1 MPDKLSLLVHEV
13 ERLITAPYAPSLQS
27 LHDIIQNESNGLVNA
42 WATHKP
48 CQIGAL
54 VDVLFDGLSRSR
66 FAVPLL
72 NAFASVSAVSDALLE
87 RYPAVL
93 DQFLEKALEND
104 EPEWM
109 ALCTA
114 ILSTPLPPNFIAP
127 ARLATFIMRLI
138 NAMGENPCSETIYP
152 LYQIMTGLEPV
163 PGVLLDI
170 SPETMSSLQVELT
183 KTLRNLDDHMGNLL
197 CLATFA
203 RISSSWDTNAEGQ
216 HGAQFPSWLQ
226 NVKHFFGQKR
236 GLKTLDLV
244 ILRVILACSAGC
256 DNLPSRKASESIC
269 LAIEICDS
277 VEQGQKDCWIA
288 NNAPKIAKL
297 CEKVNRNGIDWQ
309 VQMMGTAFL
318 ASLLP
323 DSALSPEIPRLA
335 LQDLLAQERHSPGA
349 VPQYLIPRLVK
360 ANAILSGKPAICDLM
375 NHTFTVLKTHCDNHS
390 ANAELIEL
398 SRSVLLGLQSVE
410 PRILSSAMPA
420 YDLREISHTLNELV
434 GIFPKKPNHSQC
446 RGANLCYA
454 STSNSANELLFDLI
468 VFTSH
473 MSVLATMGSGTN
485 NPSGTSNLANCLLKA
500 KELIPKNKCSFSGFE
515 PWDLRVK
522 SPLTGLPKRGPI
534 SRDDWKAGIAETL
547 MLSSRMTHDNLIRK
561 IEEVCFDLEQRCTT
575 IEAPLR
581 AVEEERD
588 QIAVQAE
595 QLQQQKSEL
604 ELQLQQASSTI
615 SELQQE
621 ISHLEKH
628 ALSTSARVEELSAS
642 LDTAR
647 RELEDH
653 RRNSQETTNSERE
666 KARTRELDLLATI
679 TEKDDQIEELQL
691 ETRNLQED
699 NDALRQTLDT
709 VSKEKG
715 TVLEH
720 ATALKQDV
728 KDEEISRLQAD
739 QGHMNSNTEALK
751 KKLDEESA
759 QVHELKSALQNA
771 EETRRTEVSTLKKQ
785 YESQIAEITMEYTGN
800 KEEMK
805 SLQAAMHVAA
815 SNATK
820 ELQAREKRIQH
831 LERKVKPETFIFFG
845 DPDSPILQVQ
855 QLREE
860 RAVKAR
866 EFSEAQQHI
875 GRLMSVMGFKPGP
888 KAPKAASK
896 QQRSRSTLG
905 PSEAATIQEQ
915 TPRRDEDT
923 QSQSENM
930 LADSFA
936 SPTPQS
942 GRSPKRFRATA
953 ADQDL
958 RESACQSQA
967 RPRRT
972 RQALGEANRN
982 RQSNSQRSDA
992 SECTPNASLQGTQN
1006 GPNWDEN
1013 HFHDIDLDMDL
1024 EFSKDFIFT
1033 STALS
1038 EANDHVPA
1046 LRSQQ

>member
-27 LHDIIQNESNGLVNA
+27 LHDIIQNDSNGLVNA
-42 WATHKP
+42 WAIRKP

-54 VDVLFDGLSRSR
+54 VDVLFGGLSRSR

-72 NAFASVSAVSDALLE
+72 NAFVSAVSNALLE
-87 RYPAVL
+87 RYPAAL
-93 DQFLEKALEND
+93 DHFLEKVLESD

-109 ALCTA
+109 ALCTT
-114 ILSTPLPPNFIAP
+114 ILSTPLPRNFIAP
-127 ARLATFIMRLI
+127 ARLAPFIIRLI
-138 NAMGENPCSETIYP
+138 NAMGENPCSETILP
-152 LYQIMTGLEPV
+152 LYQIMTGLQPV
-163 PGVLLDI
+163 PGVLLEI

-203 RISSSWDTNAEGQ
+203 RIASSWDTNAGRE
-216 HGAQFPSWLQ
+216 HGPQFPSWLQ

-244 ILRVILACSAGC
+244 ILRVILACSASC
-256 DNLPSRKASESIC
+256 DNLPPRKAAESIR

-277 VEQGQKDCWIA
+277 VEEGQKDCWIA

-309 VQMMGTAFL
+309 VQMMGLTFL
-318 ASLLP
+318 TSLLP

-335 LQDLLAQERHSPGA
+335 LQGLLTQERQSHEA

-360 ANAILSGKPAICDLM
+360 ATVVLSGKPAICDLM
-375 NHTFTVLKTHCDNHS
+375 NHTFTALKTHCDNH
-390 ANAELIEL
+390 NTDTELIEL

-410 PRILSSAMPA
+410 SRILSSAMA
-420 YDLREISHTLNELV
+420 TYDLREMNRTLNELTET
-434 GIFPKKPNHSQC
+434 FPEKPSHSQC
-446 RGANLCYA
+446 EGANLCYA
-454 STSNSANELLFDLI
+454 STSNSANELLFGLI
-468 VFTSH
+468 VFTTH
-473 MSVLATMGSGTN
+473 MSLLGAMGSEASHPT
-485 NPSGTSNLANCLLKA
+485 GTSNLTNCLQKA
-500 KELIPKNKCSFSGFE
+500 KNLIPKNHCSFSEFK

-522 SPLTGLPKRGPI
+522 FPIVGLPERGPT
-534 SRDDWKAGIAETL
+534 SRDDWRTGIAKTL

-561 IEEVCFDLEQRCTT
+561 MEEVCFDLEQRCTT

-581 AVEEERD
+581 EVEDERD
-588 QIAVQAE
+588 QIAAQAE

-621 ISHLEKH
+621 ISHLKKH
-628 ALSTSARVEELSAS
+628 ARSTSARVEELSAS

-647 RELEDH
+647 TELEDQ
-653 RRNSQETTNSERE
+653 RRNSQETTNNERE
-666 KARTRELDLLATI
+666 KARTRELGLLASI
-679 TEKDDQIEELQL
+679 TEKDDQIEELQE
-691 ETRNLQED
+691 ETRNLQKD
-699 NDALRQTLDT
+699 NDSLRQTLDT

-715 TVLEH
+715 TALEH
-720 ATALKQDV
+720 TTALKQDIARLEECV
-728 KDEEISRLQAD
+728 EHGKLLLAQKDEEISRLQAD
-739 QGHMNSNTEALK
+739 QGHMNSNTEALQ

-759 QVHELKSALQNA
+759 QVQELKAALRNA
-771 EETRRTEVSTLKKQ
+771 EETRRTEVGTLKKQ
-785 YESQIAEITMEYTGN
+785 YESQISEITVEYTEN

-805 SLQAAMHVAA
+805 ALQAAMHVAA

-820 ELQAREKRIQH
+820 ELQAKEKRIQH
-831 LERKVKPETFIFFG
+831 LERKV
-845 DPDSPILQVQ
+845 Q

-860 RAVKAR
+860 RAIKAR

-888 KAPKAASK
+888 KEPKAASK

-905 PSEAATIQEQ
+905 QSEAATIQQQ
-915 TPRRDEDT
+915 TPQRDENT
-923 QSQSENM
+923 QSQSDNM
-930 LADSFA
+930 LGDSFA
-936 SPTPQS
+936 SPTLQS
-942 GRSPKRFRATA
+942 GRSPKRFRTTA

-958 RESACQSQA
+958 GESPAQSQA

-972 RQALGEANRN
+972 RQALGDASRN
-982 RQSNSQRSDA
+982 RQTNSPRSDA
-992 SECTPNASLQGTQN
+992 SPCTPNASLRGTQN
-1006 GPNWDEN
+1006 GPNRDEN

-1024 EFSKDFIFT
+1024 EFSKDLIFT

-1038 EANDHVPA
+1038 EANDHIPS

>member
-1 MPDKLSLLVHEV
+1 MPDKLSLLVQEV

-27 LHDIIQNESNGLVNA
+27 LHDIIQNDSNGLVNA

-54 VDVLFDGLSRSR
+54 VDVLFDGVSRSR

-72 NAFASVSAVSDALLE
+72 DAFASVSAVSDALLE

-138 NAMGENPCSETIYP
+138 NAIGENPCSETIFP

-163 PGVLLDI
+163 PGVLLEI

-203 RISSSWDTNAEGQ
+203 RISSSWDTNAERE
-216 HGAQFPSWLQ
+216 HGPQFPSWLQ

-244 ILRVILACSAGC
+244 ILRVILACSASC
-256 DNLPSRKASESIC
+256 DNLPPRKAAESIR

-309 VQMMGTAFL
+309 VQMMGVTFL

-335 LQDLLAQERHSPGA
+335 LQDLLTQERRSRED

-360 ANAILSGKPAICDLM
+360 ANAIISGKPAICDLM
-375 NHTFTVLKTHCDNHS
+375 NHTFTALKTHCDNHS
-390 ANAELIEL
+390 ANTELIEL

-410 PRILSSAMPA
+410 PRILSSAMA
-420 YDLREISHTLNELV
+420 TDDLREISHTLNELAEN
-434 GIFPKKPNHSQC
+434 FPNKPSSQC

-454 STSNSANELLFDLI
+454 STSNSANELLFDLT

-473 MSVLATMGSGTN
+473 MSLLGAMGSGAN
-485 NPSGTSNLANCLLKA
+485 NPTGTSNLTNCLLKA
-500 KELIPKNKCSFSGFE
+500 KRLIPKSECSFSRFE
-515 PWDLRVK
+515 PWDSRVK
-522 SPLTGLPKRGPI
+522 FPLTGLPKRGPT
-534 SRDDWKAGIAETL
+534 SRDDWKTGVAETL

-561 IEEVCFDLEQRCTT
+561 MEEVCFDLEQRCTT

-581 AVEEERD
+581 AVEDERD

-595 QLQQQKSEL
+595 QLQQQKNEL

-666 KARTRELDLLATI
+666 KARTRELDFLASI

-691 ETRNLQED
+691 ETRNLQEE

-709 VSKEKG
+709 VSKEKR

-720 ATALKQDV
+720 TTALKQDIV
-728 KDEEISRLQAD
+728 RLEECVEHGKLLLAQKDEEISRLQAD
-739 QGHMNSNTEALK
+739 QGHMNLNTEALK

-759 QVHELKSALQNA
+759 QVQELKAALRNA

-785 YESQIAEITMEYTGN
+785 YESQISEITVEYTGN

-831 LERKVKPETFIFFG
+831 LERKV
-845 DPDSPILQVQ
+845 Q

-888 KAPKAASK
+888 KEPKAASK
-896 QQRSRSTLG
+896 QQRSRPTLG
-905 PSEAATIQEQ
+905 PSEAATIQQQ
-915 TPRRDEDT
+915 TPQRDEDA

-930 LADSFA
+930 FTDSFA

-942 GRSPKRFRATA
+942 GRSPKRFRTTA

-982 RQSNSQRSDA
+982 RQSNSQRSAA
-992 SECTPNASLQGTQN
+992 SQCSPNASLQGTQN

-1038 EANDHVPA
+1038 EANDHVPP
-1046 LRSQQ
+1046 LQSQQ

>member
-27 LHDIIQNESNGLVNA
+27 LHDIIQNDSNGLVNA

-54 VDVLFDGLSRSR
+54 VNVLFDGLSRSR
-66 FAVPLL
+66 FALPLL
-72 NAFASVSAVSDALLE
+72 NAFVSAFSDALLE
-87 RYPAVL
+87 RYPTVL
-93 DQFLEKALEND
+93 DQFLEKALESD
-104 EPEWM
+104 ETERM

-127 ARLATFIMRLI
+127 ARLAPFIMRLI
-138 NAMGENPCSETIYP
+138 NAMRENPCSGTIFP
-152 LYQIMTGLEPV
+152 LYQIMTDLQPV
-163 PGVLLDI
+163 PGVLLEI

-203 RISSSWDTNAEGQ
+203 RISSSWNTNAERE
-216 HGAQFPSWLQ
+216 HGPQFPPWLQ

-244 ILRVILACSAGC
+244 ILRVILASSASC
-256 DNLPSRKASESIC
+256 DNLPPRKAAESIR

-309 VQMMGTAFL
+309 VQMMGLTFL
-318 ASLLP
+318 TSLLP

-335 LQDLLAQERHSPGA
+335 LQGLLTQERQAHEA

-360 ANAILSGKPAICDLM
+360 ANA
-375 NHTFTVLKTHCDNHS
+375 V
-390 ANAELIEL
+390 
-398 SRSVLLGLQSVE
+398 
-410 PRILSSAMPA
+410 
-420 YDLREISHTLNELV
+420 
-434 GIFPKKPNHSQC
+434 
-446 RGANLCYA
+446 
-454 STSNSANELLFDLI
+454 
-468 VFTSH
+468 
-473 MSVLATMGSGTN
+473 
-485 NPSGTSNLANCLLKA
+485 
-500 KELIPKNKCSFSGFE
+500 
-515 PWDLRVK
+515 
-522 SPLTGLPKRGPI
+522 
-534 SRDDWKAGIAETL
+534 
-547 MLSSRMTHDNLIRK
+547 SSRMTHDNLIRK
-561 IEEVCFDLEQRCTT
+561 MEEVCFDLEQRCTT

-581 AVEEERD
+581 AVEDERD

-604 ELQLQQASSTI
+604 ELQLQQASSTV

-628 ALSTSARVEELSAS
+628 ARSTSARVEELSAS

-647 RELEDH
+647 RELEDQ

-666 KARTRELDLLATI
+666 KARTRELDLLASI
-679 TEKDDQIEELQL
+679 TEKDDQIEELQE

-709 VSKEKG
+709 VSKDKG
-715 TVLEH
+715 TALEH
-720 ATALKQDV
+720 TTALKQDIV
-728 KDEEISRLQAD
+728 RLEQCVEHGELLLAKKDEEISRLQAD
-739 QGHMNSNTEALK
+739 QGHMNSNMEALQ

-759 QVHELKSALQNA
+759 RVQELKAALQNA

-785 YESQIAEITMEYTGN
+785 YESQIAEITVEYTEN
-800 KEEMK
+800 KEETK
-805 SLQAAMHVAA
+805 ALQAAMHVAA

-820 ELQAREKRIQH
+820 ELQAKEKRIQH
-831 LERKVKPETFIFFG
+831 LERK
-845 DPDSPILQVQ
+845 VQ

-888 KAPKAASK
+888 KEPKAASK

-905 PSEAATIQEQ
+905 PSEAATIQQQ
-915 TPRRDEDT
+915 TPQRDEGT
-923 QSQSENM
+923 QSQSENI
-930 LADSFA
+930 LGDSFA

-942 GRSPKRFRATA
+942 GRSPKRFRTTA

-958 RESACQSQA
+958 GESPDFEQA

-982 RQSNSQRSDA
+982 RQTNSQRSDA
-992 SECTPNASLQGTQN
+992 SQCTPSASLQGTQN
-1006 GPNWDEN
+1006 GHNWDEN

-1038 EANDHVPA
+1038 EPNDHIPS
-1046 LRSQQ
+1046 LRSHE

>member
-27 LHDIIQNESNGLVNA
+27 LYEIIQNDCNGLVNA

-48 CQIGAL
+48 CQTGAL

-72 NAFASVSAVSDALLE
+72 NAFVSVSAVSNALLE

-104 EPEWM
+104 EPESM

-114 ILSTPLPPNFIAP
+114 ILSTPLPPTFIAP
-127 ARLATFIMRLI
+127 ARLATFIMKLI
-138 NAMGENPCSETIYP
+138 NEMRENPCSETIFP
-152 LYQIMTGLEPV
+152 LYQVMTGLQPV
-163 PGVLLDI
+163 PGVLLEI

-203 RISSSWDTNAEGQ
+203 RISSSWDINVERE
-216 HGAQFPSWLQ
+216 HGPQFPSWLQ

-244 ILRVILACSAGC
+244 ILRVILACSASC
-256 DNLPSRKASESIC
+256 DNLPPKKAAESIR

-277 VEQGQKDCWIA
+277 VEQGQKDSWIA

-297 CEKVNRNGIDWQ
+297 CEKVNRNGIDWE
-309 VQMMGTAFL
+309 VQMMGLTFL
-318 ASLLP
+318 TSLLP
-323 DSALSPEIPRLA
+323 DSALSPEIPGLA
-335 LQDLLAQERHSPGA
+335 LQELLTKERHLREA

-360 ANAILSGKPAICDLM
+360 ANANLSGKPAICDLM
-375 NHTFTVLKTHCDNHS
+375 NHIFATLKPRFDDHS
-390 ANAELIEL
+390 TDTELIEL

-410 PRILSSAMPA
+410 PRILGSAMA
-420 YDLREISHTLNELV
+420 TFDLGEVSQTLNELTKV
-434 GIFPKKPNHSQC
+434 FPKKPRHSQC
-446 RGANLCYA
+446 QGANLCYA

-473 MSVLATMGSGTN
+473 MSLLGAMGSEAS
-485 NPSGTSNLANCLLKA
+485 NPTGISNLTDCLLKA
-500 KELIPKNKCSFSGFE
+500 KKLIPENKCSFSGFE
-515 PWDLRVK
+515 PWDSRVK
-522 SPLTGLPKRGPI
+522 FSLTGLPKRGPT
-534 SRDDWKAGIAETL
+534 SRDDWRTGIAETL
-547 MLSSRMTHDNLIRK
+547 MLNSRMTHDNLIRK
-561 IEEVCFDLEQRCTT
+561 VEEVCFDLEQRCTT

-588 QIAVQAE
+588 HIAVEAE

-604 ELQLQQASSTI
+604 EAQLQQASSTI
-615 SELQQE
+615 SQLQQE
-621 ISHLEKH
+621 ISHLETH
-628 ALSTSARVEELSAS
+628 ARSTSIRVEELSAS
-642 LDTAR
+642 LDAAR
-647 RELEDH
+647 RELEDQ

-666 KARTRELDLLATI
+666 KARTRELDLLASI
-679 TEKDDQIEELQL
+679 TEKDDQIEELQE
-691 ETRNLQED
+691 ETRDLKED
-699 NDALRQTLDT
+699 NDALRQKLDT

-715 TVLEH
+715 TALEH
-720 ATALKQDV
+720 TIALKQDIV
-728 KDEEISRLQAD
+728 RLEDCVEQGKLVLAQKDQEISRLQAD
-739 QGHMNSNTEALK
+739 QERTNSNSEALQ
-751 KKLDEESA
+751 KKLDEEAA
-759 QVHELKSALQNA
+759 QVQELKVALQDA
-771 EETRRTEVSTLKKQ
+771 EESHRTEVSTLKKQ
-785 YESQIAEITMEYTGN
+785 YQSQISEITVEYTEN

-805 SLQAAMHVAA
+805 SLQAAMQAAA

-831 LERKVKPETFIFFG
+831 LERK
-845 DPDSPILQVQ
+845 VQ

-875 GRLMSVMGFKPGP
+875 GRLMSVMGFKPEP
-888 KAPKAASK
+888 KEPKAASK

-905 PSEAATIQEQ
+905 PSQAATIQQQ
-915 TPRRDEDT
+915 TPQRDEDT

-936 SPTPQS
+936 SPTPQP
-942 GRSPKRFRATA
+942 GRSPKRSRTTV

-982 RQSNSQRSDA
+982 SQSNSQRS
-992 SECTPNASLQGTQN
+992 NASQCTANASFQGTQN

-1013 HFHDIDLDMDL
+1013 HLHGIDLDMDL

-1038 EANDHVPA
+1038 DHITP

>member
-1 MPDKLSLLVHEV
+1 MPDKLSSLVHEV
-13 ERLITAPYAPSLQS
+13 ERLITAPYAPSLQT
-27 LHDIIQNESNGLVNA
+27 LHEIIQNDSNGLVNS

-54 VDVLFDGLSRSR
+54 IDVLFDGLSRSR

-72 NAFASVSAVSDALLE
+72 NAVVSAPAVSNALLE

-104 EPEWM
+104 EPESM

-114 ILSTPLPPNFIAP
+114 ILSTPLPPTFIAP

-138 NAMGENPCSETIYP
+138 NEMRENPCSETIFP
-152 LYQIMTGLEPV
+152 LYQVMTGLQPV
-163 PGVLLDI
+163 PGVLLEI

-203 RISSSWDTNAEGQ
+203 RISSSWDINVERE
-216 HGAQFPSWLQ
+216 HGPQFPSWLQ

-244 ILRVILACSAGC
+244 ILRVILACSASC
-256 DNLPSRKASESIC
+256 DNLAPKKAAESIR

-288 NNAPKIAKL
+288 NNASKIAKL
-297 CEKVNRNGIDWQ
+297 CEKVNRNGIDWE
-309 VQMMGTAFL
+309 VQMMGLTFL
-318 ASLLP
+318 TSLLP

-335 LQDLLAQERHSPGA
+335 LQELLTKERHLREA

-360 ANAILSGKPAICDLM
+360 ANANLSGKPAICDLM
-375 NHTFTVLKTHCDNHS
+375 NHIFATLKTRCDDHS
-390 ANAELIEL
+390 ADTKFMELP
-398 SRSVLLGLQSVE
+398 RSVLVGLQSVE
-410 PRILSSAMPA
+410 PRILGSAMA
-420 YDLREISHTLNELV
+420 TYDLGEVSQTLNELTR
-434 GIFPKKPNHSQC
+434 IFPKKPRHSQC
-446 RGANLCYA
+446 LGANFCYA
-454 STSNSANELLFDLI
+454 STSNFANELLFDLI

-473 MSVLATMGSGTN
+473 MSLLGAMGSEAS
-485 NPSGTSNLANCLLKA
+485 NPTGTSNLTDCLLKA
-500 KELIPKNKCSFSGFE
+500 KKLIAENKCSFTGFE
-515 PWDLRVK
+515 PLDSRVK
-522 SPLTGLPKRGPI
+522 FSLTGLAKRGPTL
-534 SRDDWKAGIAETL
+534 RDDWRTGIAETL
-547 MLSSRMTHDNLIRK
+547 MLNSRMTHDNLIRK
-561 IEEVCFDLEQRCTT
+561 VEEVCFDLEQRCTT

-581 AVEEERD
+581 AVEDERD
-588 QIAVQAE
+588 RIAVEAE

-604 ELQLQQASSTI
+604 EAQLQQASNTI
-615 SELQQE
+615 SQLQQE
-621 ISHLEKH
+621 ISHLETH
-628 ALSTSARVEELSAS
+628 AGSTSARVEELSAS
-642 LDTAR
+642 LDAAR
-647 RELEDH
+647 RELEDQ
-653 RRNSQETTNSERE
+653 RRNSQKTTNSERE
-666 KARTRELDLLATI
+666 KARTRELDLLASI
-679 TEKDDQIEELQL
+679 TEKDDQIEELEE
-691 ETRNLQED
+691 ETRDLKED

-715 TVLEH
+715 TALEH
-720 ATALKQDV
+720 TIAIKQDIV
-728 KDEEISRLQAD
+728 RLEECVEQGKLVLAQKHEEISRLQAD
-739 QGHMNSNTEALK
+739 QERINSNSEALQ
-751 KKLDEESA
+751 KKLDEEAA
-759 QVHELKSALQNA
+759 QVQELKAALQDA
-771 EETRRTEVSTLKKQ
+771 EESHRTEVNTLKKQ
-785 YESQIAEITMEYTGN
+785 YQSQISEITVEYTEN
-800 KEEMK
+800 KEEIK
-805 SLQAAMHVAA
+805 SLQAAMQVAA

-831 LERKVKPETFIFFG
+831 LERKV
-845 DPDSPILQVQ
+845 Q

-860 RAVKAR
+860 RALKAR

-875 GRLMSVMGFKPGP
+875 GRLMSVMGFKPEP
-888 KAPKAASK
+888 KEPKAASK

-905 PSEAATIQEQ
+905 PSQAATIQQQ
-915 TPRRDEDT
+915 TPQRDEDT

-936 SPTPQS
+936 SPTPQPE
-942 GRSPKRFRATA
+942 RSPKRSRTTV

-958 RESACQSQA
+958 RDSACQSQA

-982 RQSNSQRSDA
+982 SQSNSQRSNA
-992 SECTPNASLQGTQN
+992 SQCTANASLQGTQN

-1013 HFHDIDLDMDL
+1013 HLHDIDLDMDL

-1038 EANDHVPA
+1038 EANDHITP

>member
-1 MPDKLSLLVHEV
+1 MSDKLSLLVHEV

-27 LHDIIQNESNGLVNA
+27 LQNIIQNDSNGLVND
-42 WATHKP
+42 WAIHKP

-54 VDVLFDGLSRSR
+54 VDVLVDGLSRSR

-109 ALCTA
+109 TLCTA
-114 ILSTPLPPNFIAP
+114 ILSTPRSLNFIAP

-138 NAMGENPCSETIYP
+138 NAMGENPCSETIFP

-163 PGVLLDI
+163 PGVLLEI
-170 SPETMSSLQVELT
+170 CPETMSSLQVELT
-183 KTLRNLDDHMGNLL
+183 KTLRNLDDHMGSLL

-203 RISSSWDTNAEGQ
+203 RISSFWDTNAERE
-216 HGAQFPSWLQ
+216 HRPQFPSWLQ

-244 ILRVILACSAGC
+244 ILRVILACSASC
-256 DNLPSRKASESIC
+256 DNLPPGKAAESIR
-269 LAIEICDS
+269 LAIEICES

-288 NNAPKIAKL
+288 NNAHKIAKL

-309 VQMMGTAFL
+309 VQMMGVTFL
-318 ASLLP
+318 VSLLP
-323 DSALSPEIPRLA
+323 DSALSPEVPRLA
-335 LQDLLAQERHSPGA
+335 LQDLLTQERHSRGA

-375 NHTFTVLKTHCDNHS
+375 NHTLTALKTHCDNHS

-398 SRSVLLGLQSVE
+398 SRSVLLGLQSLE
-410 PRILSSAMPA
+410 PRVLSSAMA
-420 YDLREISHTLNELV
+420 TYDLREISHTLNELAE
-434 GIFPKKPNHSQC
+434 IFPKKPSHSQC

-473 MSVLATMGSGTN
+473 MSLLGAMGSGAC
-485 NPSGTSNLANCLLKA
+485 NPTGTSNMTNCVLKA
-500 KELIPKNKCSFSGFE
+500 KQLIPQNKCSFSGFE

-522 SPLTGLPKRGPI
+522 FPLTGLPKRGPT
-534 SRDDWKAGIAETL
+534 SRDDWKTGLAETL

-561 IEEVCFDLEQRCTT
+561 MEEVCFDLEQRCTT

-581 AVEEERD
+581 AVEDERD

-621 ISHLEKH
+621 ISRLEMH

-666 KARTRELDLLATI
+666 KARTRELDLLASI

-715 TVLEH
+715 TVLEDN
-720 ATALKQDV
+720 TALKQDIV
-728 KDEEISRLQAD
+728 RLEECVEHGKLLLAQKDEEISRLQAD

-751 KKLDEESA
+751 KMLDEETA
-759 QVHELKSALQNA
+759 QVQELKAALRNA
-771 EETRRTEVSTLKKQ
+771 EETRRTEISTLKKQ
-785 YESQIAEITMEYTGN
+785 YESQISEITVEYTGN
-800 KEEMK
+800 KKEMK
-805 SLQAAMHVAA
+805 SLQAAMQVAA

-820 ELQAREKRIQH
+820 ELQVREKRIQH
-831 LERKVKPETFIFFG
+831 LERK
-845 DPDSPILQVQ
+845 VQ

-888 KAPKAASK
+888 KEPKVASK

-905 PSEAATIQEQ
+905 PSEAATIQQQ
-915 TPRRDEDT
+915 TPQRDEDT

-936 SPTPQS
+936 SAAPQS
-942 GRSPKRFRATA
+942 GRSPKRFSTTA
-953 ADQDL
+953 ANKDL

-982 RQSNSQRSDA
+982 RQSNSQRSEA
-992 SECTPNASLQGTQN
+992 SQCTPNASLQGTQN
-1006 GPNWDEN
+1006 GSNWDEN

-1038 EANDHVPA
+1038 EADDHVPP

>member
-27 LHDIIQNESNGLVNA
+27 LHDIIQNDSNGLVNA

-54 VDVLFDGLSRSR
+54 VNVLFDGLSRSR
-66 FAVPLL
+66 FALPLL
-72 NAFASVSAVSDALLE
+72 NAFVSAFSDALLE
-87 RYPAVL
+87 RYPTVL
-93 DQFLEKALEND
+93 DQFLEKALESD
-104 EPEWM
+104 ETERM

-127 ARLATFIMRLI
+127 ARLAPFIMRLI
-138 NAMGENPCSETIYP
+138 NAMRENPCSGTIFP
-152 LYQIMTGLEPV
+152 LYQIMTGLQPV
-163 PGVLLDI
+163 PGVLLEI

-203 RISSSWDTNAEGQ
+203 RISSSWNTNAERE
-216 HGAQFPSWLQ
+216 HGPQFPPWLQ

-244 ILRVILACSAGC
+244 ILRVILASSASC
-256 DNLPSRKASESIC
+256 DNLPPRKAAESIR

-309 VQMMGTAFL
+309 VQMMGLTFL
-318 ASLLP
+318 TSLLP

-335 LQDLLAQERHSPGA
+335 LQGLLTQERQAHEA

-360 ANAILSGKPAICDLM
+360 ANA
-375 NHTFTVLKTHCDNHS
+375 V
-390 ANAELIEL
+390 
-398 SRSVLLGLQSVE
+398 
-410 PRILSSAMPA
+410 
-420 YDLREISHTLNELV
+420 
-434 GIFPKKPNHSQC
+434 
-446 RGANLCYA
+446 
-454 STSNSANELLFDLI
+454 
-468 VFTSH
+468 
-473 MSVLATMGSGTN
+473 
-485 NPSGTSNLANCLLKA
+485 
-500 KELIPKNKCSFSGFE
+500 
-515 PWDLRVK
+515 
-522 SPLTGLPKRGPI
+522 
-534 SRDDWKAGIAETL
+534 
-547 MLSSRMTHDNLIRK
+547 SSRMTHDNLIRK
-561 IEEVCFDLEQRCTT
+561 MEEVCFDLEQRCTT

-581 AVEEERD
+581 AVEDERD

-604 ELQLQQASSTI
+604 ELQLQQASSTV

-628 ALSTSARVEELSAS
+628 ARSTSARVEELSAS

-647 RELEDH
+647 RELEDQ

-666 KARTRELDLLATI
+666 KARTRELDLLASI
-679 TEKDDQIEELQL
+679 TEKDDQIEELQE

-709 VSKEKG
+709 VSKDKG
-715 TVLEH
+715 TALEH
-720 ATALKQDV
+720 TTALKQDIV
-728 KDEEISRLQAD
+728 RLEQCVEHGELLLAKKDEEISRLQAD
-739 QGHMNSNTEALK
+739 QGHMNSNMEALQ

-759 QVHELKSALQNA
+759 RVQELKAALQNA

-785 YESQIAEITMEYTGN
+785 YESQIAEITVEYTEN
-800 KEEMK
+800 KEETK
-805 SLQAAMHVAA
+805 ALQAAMHVAA

-820 ELQAREKRIQH
+820 ELQAKEKRIQH
-831 LERKVKPETFIFFG
+831 LERK
-845 DPDSPILQVQ
+845 VQ

-888 KAPKAASK
+888 KEPKAASK

-905 PSEAATIQEQ
+905 PSEAATIQQQ
-915 TPRRDEDT
+915 TPQRDEGT
-923 QSQSENM
+923 QSQSENI
-930 LADSFA
+930 LGDSFA

-942 GRSPKRFRATA
+942 GRSPKRFRTTA

-958 RESACQSQA
+958 GESPDFEQA

-982 RQSNSQRSDA
+982 RQTNSQRSDA
-992 SECTPNASLQGTQN
+992 SQCTPSASLQGTQN
-1006 GPNWDEN
+1006 GHNWDEN

-1038 EANDHVPA
+1038 EPNDHIPS
-1046 LRSQQ
+1046 LRSHE